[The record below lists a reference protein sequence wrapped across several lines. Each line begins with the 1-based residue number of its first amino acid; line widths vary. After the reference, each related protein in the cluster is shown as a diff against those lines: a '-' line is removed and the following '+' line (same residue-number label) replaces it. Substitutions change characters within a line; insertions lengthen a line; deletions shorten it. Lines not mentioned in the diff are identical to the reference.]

1 MMTRLNLDP
10 AIVLDVRRAAWFP
23 RERVLAVA
31 DLHLGY
37 AWAHR
42 LSGQLMPITP
52 ANDTLARLQELQRD
66 YEPRE
71 IVVLG
76 DIVHRA
82 MALPALEEELREL
95 FNVLSPRSQL
105 TFLAGNHDREL
116 QQMMKHWLLPIELAA
131 AREVGTNLFLH
142 GDAANAVAHTAAA
155 SPRLKSAARP
165 RVIIGHEHPAI
176 SIGDG
181 VTTSQKCPCFLV
193 SERVIVLPAFSRWA
207 AGTDIRCHP
216 LMSPFARAAKFTR
229 AIAICGDKLLPI
241 AL

>member
-1 MMTRLNLDP
+1 MRVSQLQAAPDL
-10 AIVLDVRRAAWFP
+10 VFDVRRAAWFP
-23 RERVLAVA
+23 DERVLAVA

-66 YEPRE
+66 YQPRE

-82 MALPALEEELREL
+82 MALPALEQELREL

-116 QQMMKHWLLPIELAA
+116 QQMVKLWLLPIELAA
-131 AREVGTNLFLH
+131 TREIGPNLFLH
-142 GDAANAVAHTAAA
+142 GDAANAAADA
-155 SPRLKSAARP
+155 PALRLKSAARP

-207 AGTDIRCHP
+207 AGSDIRCYP

-241 AL
+241 GL

>member
-1 MMTRLNLDP
+1 MSP
-10 AIVLDVRRAAWFP
+10 AKFQLASDLVFDARKAAWFP

-42 LSGQLMPITP
+42 LSGQLMPIPPT
-52 ANDTLARLQELQRD
+52 NDTLARLSDLQRD

-82 MALPALEEELREL
+82 MALTVLEEEIREL
-95 FNVLSPRSQL
+95 FTTLSPRTRL
-105 TFLAGNHDREL
+105 TFLSGNHDRQLAEVL
-116 QQMMKHWLLPIELAA
+116 KQWDLPIQLAESRA
-131 AREVGTNLFLH
+131 VGGNLLVH
-142 GDAANAVAHTAAA
+142 GDKAL
-155 SPRLKSAARP
+155 SEPSRGQ
-165 RVIIGHEHPAI
+165 RVVMGHEHPAI

-193 SERVIVLPAFSRWA
+193 STGLIVLPAFSRWA
-207 AGTDIRCHP
+207 AGTNIRAYE
-216 LMSPFARAAKFTR
+216 LMSEIARTADFIQ
-229 AIAICGDKLLPI
+229 AIAICGDKLLPVS
-241 AL
+241 L

>member
-1 MMTRLNLDP
+1 VSRARFKISDDLHVD
-10 AIVLDVRRAAWFP
+10 ARRAAWFP

-52 ANDTLARLQELQRD
+52 TTDTLQRLQELQRD
-66 YEPRE
+66 YEPAE
-71 IVVLG
+71 IVLLG

-82 MALPALEEELREL
+82 MTLGELEKEIREL
-95 FNVLSPRSQL
+95 FESLSPRSHL
-105 TFLAGNHDREL
+105 TFLAGNHDRQL
-116 QQMMKHWLLPIELAA
+116 QQVLKQWLLPIELLPS
-131 AREVGTNLFLH
+131 REVGNHLLVH
-142 GDAANAVAHTAAA
+142 GDSTVDAQKN
-155 SPRLKSAARP
+155 KC
-165 RVIIGHEHPAI
+165 VIMGHEHPAI

-193 SERVIVLPAFSRWA
+193 SDSVIVMPAFSRWA
-207 AGTDIRCHP
+207 AGTNIRAYP
-216 LMSPFARAAKFTR
+216 LMSETARAAKFTQ
-229 AIAICGDKLLPI
+229 AIAICGKKLLPI

>member
-1 MMTRLNLDP
+1 MSSATLHLSPDLTLDS
-10 AIVLDVRRAAWFP
+10 RHAAWFP

-42 LSGQLMPITP
+42 LSCQLMPITP
-52 ANDTLARLQELQRD
+52 ANDTLARLAELQRD

-82 MALPALEEELREL
+82 VAIPALESEIREL
-95 FNVLSPRSQL
+95 FSALSPRSQL
-105 TFLAGNHDREL
+105 TFLAGNHDRQL
-116 QQMMKHWLLPIELAA
+116 QEVLQKWGMPIELAA
-131 AREVGTNLFLH
+131 ARTVGTNLLVH
-142 GDAANAVAHTAAA
+142 GDAAVPET
-155 SPRLKSAARP
+155 RGGL
-165 RVIIGHEHPAI
+165 RVVMGHEHPAI
-176 SIGDG
+176 TIGDG

-193 SERVIVLPAFSRWA
+193 SETVMVLPAFSRWA
-207 AGTDIRCHP
+207 AGTNIRSYP
-216 LMSPFARAAKFTR
+216 FMSEVASNAIFTR
-229 AIAICGDKLLPI
+229 AIAVCGAKLLPI

>member
-1 MMTRLNLDP
+1 MTHLHLDP
-10 AIVLDVRRAAWFP
+10 TIVVDSRRAAWFP
-23 RERVLAVA
+23 HDRVLAVA

-71 IVVLG
+71 IILLG

-95 FNVLSPRSQL
+95 LNVLSPRSQL

-116 QQMMKHWLLPIELAA
+116 QHLVKHWLLPIEFVTSHA
-131 AREVGTNLFLH
+131 VGGNLFLH
-142 GDAANAVAHTAAA
+142 GDGVSKAT
-155 SPRLKSAARP
+155 P
-165 RVIIGHEHPAI
+165 RVRIVMGHEHPAI

-181 VTTSQKCPCFLV
+181 VTTSHKCPCFLV

-207 AGTDIRCHP
+207 VGTDVHLYP
-216 LMSPFARAAKFTR
+216 FMSEIARAAQFTQ
-229 AIAICGDKLLPI
+229 AIAICGDKLLPVK
-241 AL
+241 L